1 MESPL
6 TSTVGFPVA
15 SGVDAGRGCIGCG
28 APCGSF
34 CEACG
39 AVQTVGPYQTL
50 QVLQQTRRGRT
61 YLAHDGTQR
70 WAVLLERVLDAGASA
85 SFIESYERDARIL
98 KQLRHPRMPRVLGSF
113 KVAHGT
119 STRLYLAQ
127 EFVGGPTLA
136 EELATRRFDESDAL
150 DIARQLLETLL
161 FIHQRRPPIPHR
173 DIKPAN
179 LVRRNDGRV
188 VLVGHDLLRGAFDL
202 EANEGTLADLR
213 GLGRTLV
220 ELLTGI
226 PPERLIGKTGRVEF
240 DREVTVSTTTEDF
253 LHRLLDGDEGRMF
266 ATAEEALAALSSP
279 IGVPVSAE
287 EAARAA
293 EEEITTPSFGTRLP
307 ANVVRFDKRW
317 MWPPSKSLA
326 PDVQQE
332 PTPLPRKV
340 IVGGAAASNEPLPPF
355 DASLTDGWTKFA
367 LVFLPFATMGALL
380 ALNALFHGALFSWL
394 R

>member
-1 MESPL
+1 MEAPL
-6 TSTVGFPVA
+6 TSTVGSPVA
-15 SGVDAGRGCIGCG
+15 AGLDAGRGCIGCG
-28 APCGSF
+28 ALCGAF
-34 CEACG
+34 CESCG
-39 AVQTVGPYQTL
+39 AVQNVGPYQTL

-70 WAVLLERVLDAGASA
+70 WAVLLERVLDSGVAPTFLEA
-85 SFIESYERDARIL
+85 FERDARIL
-98 KQLRHPRMPRVLGSF
+98 KQLRHPRMPRMLGSF
-113 KVAHGT
+113 KIPSPGSLRV
-119 STRLYLAQ
+119 YVAQ
-127 EFVGGPTLA
+127 EFVGGPTLT
-136 EELATRRFDESDAL
+136 EELSNRRFDESDVL

-161 FIHQRRPPIPHR
+161 FIHQRTPPIPHR

-202 EANEGTLADLR
+202 EAVDGTRVDLR

-220 ELLTGI
+220 ELLTGL
-226 PPERLIGKTGRVEF
+226 PPERLIGKSGEVEF
-240 DREVTVSTTTEDF
+240 DREVTVSTGTEDF
-253 LHRLLDGDEGRMF
+253 LRRLLSDQTGRTF
-266 ATAEEALAALSSP
+266 SSVEEALAALSSP
-279 IGVPVSAE
+279 IGVPVSGETASN
-287 EAARAA
+287 A

-317 MWPPSKSLA
+317 LWPPRRPVEPEL
-326 PDVQQE
+326 QQE

-340 IVGGAAASNEPLPPF
+340 IVGGAAASNEALPPYQ
-355 DASLTDGWTKFA
+355 ASGTDGWAKFA

-380 ALNALFHGALFSWL
+380 ALNALLHGALFSWL